1 MKYLGDI
8 EEYLGHKDPNTVPKN
23 KNGYAVFNFR
33 MSEKELEVLALLLD
47 FYRVTDK
54 HSLLYDLNGN
64 NIGEIIRGMR
74 RGIRQAR
81 RDLEKDK
88 NELQSK

>member
-8 EEYLGHKDPNTVPKN
+8 EEYQGHKDPNTVPKN

-64 NIGEIIRGMR
+64 NIGEIIRGIR

-88 NELQSK
+88 NELQGK

>member
-64 NIGEIIRGMR
+64 NIGEIIRVMR

-88 NELQSK
+88 NELQGK

>member
-8 EEYLGHKDPNTVPKN
+8 EEYQGHKDPNTIPRNKKN
-23 KNGYAVFNFR
+23 YAVFNFR
-33 MSEKELEVLALLLD
+33 MSEKELDVMALLLD
-47 FYRVTDK
+47 MYRITDK

-74 RGIRQAR
+74 RGVRQAKR
-81 RDLEKDK
+81 ALEKEKDA
-88 NELQSK
+88 LQGK

>member
-8 EEYLGHKDPNTVPKN
+8 EEYLGHKDPNTIPRNN
-23 KNGYAVFNFR
+23 KGYAVFNFR
-33 MSEKELEVLALLLD
+33 MSEKELEVLSLLLD
-47 FYRVTDK
+47 MYRITDK

-74 RGIRQAR
+74 RGVRQAR
-81 RDLEKDK
+81 RALKEEKDA
-88 NELQSK
+88 LQGE

>member
-64 NIGEIIRGMR
+64 NIGEIIRGIR

-88 NELQSK
+88 NELQGK